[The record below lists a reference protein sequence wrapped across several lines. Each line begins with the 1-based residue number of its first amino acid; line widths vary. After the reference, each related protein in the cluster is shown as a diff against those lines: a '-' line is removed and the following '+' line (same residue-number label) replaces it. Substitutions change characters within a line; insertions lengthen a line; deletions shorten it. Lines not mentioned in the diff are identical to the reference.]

1 MQIVDIGHSF
11 VVLYIEYVH
20 VVDGSAHHLALASV
34 VLQQQ
39 ILAFDILGLFK
50 AHLFGELLHLRHQ
63 FALYLCRVALQY
75 LLGFGYI
82 PQVLFVRLHTHAGC
96 LAVLDMVFQ
105 ARLVLLFL
113 YAVGR
118 DMLMAASER
127 VQVTY
132 QFQQGIHRGHMAVW
146 AEIGACPRDNLACLE
161 DSGEVF
167 IGDDDAWVGL
177 PILEQDVV
185 SGIPLLDKVVFQQ
198 QGIFLGV
205 YHDISDVAYL
215 AHQDG
220 RLSVLMV
227 LREIGVHPSLQVFSL
242 PHIDDGARFI
252 QVLVATRFLGQ
263 VEHYPFEIFLQFVLI
278 PYRLCFLHA
287 FPARSIRLL

>member
-1 MQIVDIGHSF
+1 
-11 VVLYIEYVH
+11 
-20 VVDGSAHHLALASV
+20 
-34 VLQQQ
+34 
-39 ILAFDILGLFK
+39 
-50 AHLFGELLHLRHQ
+50 
-63 FALYLCRVALQY
+63 
-75 LLGFGYI
+75 
-82 PQVLFVRLHTHAGC
+82 
-96 LAVLDMVFQ
+96 
-105 ARLVLLFL
+105 
-113 YAVGR
+113 
-118 DMLMAASER
+118 
-127 VQVTY
+127 
-132 QFQQGIHRGHMAVW
+132 MAVW
-146 AEIGACPRDNLACLE
+146 AEICSCPRDNLACLE

-252 QVLVATRFLGQ
+252 QVLVATGFLGQ
-263 VEHYPFEIFLQFVLI
+263 VEHYPSEIFLQFVLV